1 MIRTL
6 ALAFSLLLS
15 TILLFA
21 AADGAWLARVPARE
35 HQKSNPFRDQAEA
48 AAAGHRLFT
57 DHCAP
62 CHGRNAEGI
71 GKKPSLRSGRVQ
83 QQATEGDLRWLLV
96 NGKLRRGMPSWSR
109 LPDPELWQL
118 VTYLRSLHE

>member
-96 NGKLRRGMPSWSR
+96 NGNLRRGMPSWSR